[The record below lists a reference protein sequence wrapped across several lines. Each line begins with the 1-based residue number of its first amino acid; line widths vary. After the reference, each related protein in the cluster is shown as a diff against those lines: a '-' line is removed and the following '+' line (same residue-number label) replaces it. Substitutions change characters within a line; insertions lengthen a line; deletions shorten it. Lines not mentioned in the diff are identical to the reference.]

1 MRGVV
6 RSHKMADDT
15 PKYFATKKYKLW
27 IKRKLEERKWS
38 WERFAAEVTKRGQ
51 KATGQNLHK
60 LFGGEDDEIA
70 GGNTTLMPAINKTF
84 GLPQPTH
91 FDPTT
96 PLSRLH
102 AALDANWDRVPEDT
116 QKAWALLIAGSDPAE
131 K

>member
-1 MRGVV
+1 
-6 RSHKMADDT
+6 MADDNA

-27 IKRKLEERKWS
+27 VREQISERGWTYPQ
-38 WERFAAEVTKRGQ
+38 FAREVTKRGF
-51 KATGQNLHK
+51 KCSGQALHK
-60 LFGGEDDEIA
+60 FLGNEGDEPVA
-70 GGNTTLMPAINKTF
+70 SNTTLMPGINRAL
-84 GLPQPTH
+84 GLPVPSH

-116 QKAWALLIAGSDPAE
+116 QQAWTLLIAGRDPA